1 MSNRC
6 GHALQSAQQRCT
18 SLNLPLRDP
27 GSSGRMTMGT
37 PARPRRRLTRSKSF
51 LADLYEGTSRR
62 STRFRYALL
71 LFDVATIGFLAVTSF
86 NDRSTALEVV
96 DAVIGIII
104 LADFVARL
112 SLSRHRVQDILH
124 PLGLADIAVIVSFLA
139 PVSGSELAFLRSLR
153 MLRLFR
159 SYRLAS
165 RMKRDF
171 PFVRRNY
178 DTIVAGTHLFV
189 FLFVMTAVVYET
201 QHGHNPAIAN
211 YVDALY
217 FTVTTLTTTGF
228 GDITLPGTTGRLLSI
243 VMMIVGV
250 SLFVR
255 LVQVLFQARRVHHR
269 CTSCGLSEHEHD
281 AVHCKRCG
289 TLLHLAT

>member
-1 MSNRC
+1 MS
-6 GHALQSAQQRCT
+6 H
-18 SLNLPLRDP
+18 PLLRE
-27 GSSGRMTMGT
+27 
-37 PARPRRRLTRSKSF
+37 
-51 LADLYEGTSRR
+51 LYEGGSRR
-62 STRFRYALL
+62 SARFRYGLL
-71 LFDVATIGFLAVTSF
+71 LFDAATIVLLVLTSF
-86 NDRSTALEVV
+86 IEGSPFLELV
-96 DAVIGIII
+96 DAAIGIIV

-112 SLSRHRVQDILH
+112 LLSRHRFRDLVH
-124 PLGLADIAVIVSFLA
+124 PLGLADIAVIISFLA
-139 PVSGSELAFLRSLR
+139 PLSGHNLGFLRALR

-159 SYRLAS
+159 SYRITS

-201 QHGHNPAIAN
+201 QHRDNPEIAN

-228 GDITLPGTTGRLLSI
+228 GDVTLPGTTGRLLSI

-255 LVQVLFQARRVHHR
+255 MVQVLFRPRRMYTE
-269 CTSCGLSEHEHD
+269 CASCGLAEHEPD
-281 AVHCKRCG
+281 AIYCKRCG
-289 TLLHLAT
+289 ALLNLTR